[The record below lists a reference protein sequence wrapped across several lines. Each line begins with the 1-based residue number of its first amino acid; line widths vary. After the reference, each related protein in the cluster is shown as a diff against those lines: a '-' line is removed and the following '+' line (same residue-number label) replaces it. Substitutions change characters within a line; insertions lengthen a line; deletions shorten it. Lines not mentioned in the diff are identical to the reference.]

1 MEGPCVI
8 SVQLPHLFPAD
19 ILIDESG
26 MAGDKALSDLIQHD
40 PAVAA
45 LDEAHIG
52 IHKGKPE
59 TEIIVLDFI
68 QSALAFLRVIF
79 RDRDFTLQNIQIDQ
93 RFQIFGQ
100 AGGLDLQRGGNG
112 RQLVIARSNGPDHG
126 EIAADLA
133 DLLLQQEMRFI
144 IQITGAIEN
153 VSLYPWRKRL
163 QADVS
168 RHRC

>member
-1 MEGPCVI
+1 M
-8 SVQLPHLFPAD
+8 F
-19 ILIDESG
+19 IDESG

-59 TEIIVLDFI
+59 TDIIILDFI
-68 QSALAFLRVIF
+68 QSALAFFRVIL
-79 RDRDFTLQNIQIDQ
+79 RDGHLALQDVQIDQ

-112 RQLVIARSNGPDHG
+112 RQLVIARSYGPDHG

-153 VSLYPWRKRL
+153 ISLYPWRKRL

-168 RHRC
+168 KHQC

>member
-1 MEGPCVI
+1 M
-8 SVQLPHLFPAD
+8 F
-19 ILIDESG
+19 IDESG
-26 MAGDKALSDLIQHD
+26 MAGDKALSDLIQHN

-52 IHKGKPE
+52 IDKGKPE
-59 TEIIVLDFI
+59 TDIIVLDFI
-68 QSALAFLRVIF
+68 QSALAFLWVIF

-93 RFQIFGQ
+93 CFQIFGQ
-100 AGGLDLQRGGNG
+100 AGGLDLQRRGNG

-153 VSLYPWRKRL
+153 ISLYPWRKRL

-168 RHRC
+168 KHQC